1 MSDNAPADLTSWMD
15 GYKAGYDRG
24 FQHGQHPTNRD
35 GALDRLLT
43 DAHVSERPVSGGV
56 QHPIITDLRD
66 RLAAVEQAIAKNG
79 EKTGGAIQNA
89 IDTHNEVRHETLPAT
104 FDARLDDAIA
114 AHKDQDH
121 PHLADTPGPVRD
133 GHQYGAQTYPPAA
146 GPPPPRR
153 GTADDLPAVL
163 LHQMLDHL
171 WDEYG
176 RAAMPIPDNLEKAL
190 RHWRE
195 NDLNPNRR
203 QAHPDAEAARAR
215 AAAVGGWDGVRYTD
229 WQGNPVPCPPGHCIQ
244 CPTTDIAEIG

>member
-1 MSDNAPADLTSWMD
+1 MTDKAPADLKSWMD

-24 FQHGQHPTNRD
+24 FQHGQPADRND
-35 GALDRLLT
+35 ALDRLLT
-43 DAHVSERPVSGGV
+43 DAKVSERPVSGGV
-56 QHPIITDLRD
+56 QHPIITDLLD

-89 IDTHNEVRHETLPAT
+89 IDTHNEVRHETLPSA

-114 AHKDQDH
+114 AHKDHDH
-121 PHLADTPGPVRD
+121 PHPADTPRPVRD
-133 GHQYGAQTYPPAA
+133 GHQYGGQAYPLAA
-146 GPPPPRR
+146 AAPQPRR

-163 LHQMLDHL
+163 LRQMLDHL

-176 RAAMPIPDNLEKAL
+176 GAAMLIPDNLEKAL

-195 NDLNPNRR
+195 NDLNAGRR
-203 QAHPDAEAARAR
+203 QAHPVAEAARAR

-229 WQGNPVPCPPGHCIQ
+229 WQGNPVPCPPGHSIL
-244 CPTTDIAEIG
+244 CPTTGTTETS